1 MYQKLGTQWAGS
13 MLGFISIALLPIPLL
28 LFRFARREIYAYDRY
43 GKKTQS
49 LKNEGANPVV

>member
-28 LFRFARREIYAYDRY
+28 LFRFVPREIYAYDRY
-43 GKKTQS
+43 GKKKQS
-49 LKNEGANPVV
+49 FKPEEANPVV